1 MLIDLTKDEMKTII
15 FYLIGDT
22 NKKAVSIVDKLQPIL
37 DACECQAQKQTSSP
51 NWYVTHHYFNNN
63 RGNCIHINCTL
74 CLQSSQLMNNYSEE
88 DYPNL
93 YQEILKD
100 YHWSWGKFNPNN
112 YPTIDETIKAN
123 WRDQNDN

>member
-1 MLIDLTKDEMKTII
+1 
-15 FYLIGDT
+15 
-22 NKKAVSIVDKLQPIL
+22 
-37 DACECQAQKQTSSP
+37 
-51 NWYVTHHYFNNN
+51 
-63 RGNCIHINCTL
+63 
-74 CLQSSQLMNNYSEE
+74 MNTYSEA

-123 WRDQNDN
+123 WRDQDDNK